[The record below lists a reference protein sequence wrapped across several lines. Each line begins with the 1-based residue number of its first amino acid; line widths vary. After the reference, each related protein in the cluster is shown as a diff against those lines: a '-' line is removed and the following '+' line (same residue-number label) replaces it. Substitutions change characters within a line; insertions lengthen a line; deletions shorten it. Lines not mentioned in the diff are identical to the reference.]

1 MDDPT
6 RISPLSRFGII
17 FLVGAL
23 VAVLALLGLLNYME
37 SLRRPSRE
45 AEPDKAQPASQAS
58 NPAPGAI
65 PAARTPSPQESL
77 EAVIAQALAALRN
90 GSIADK
96 PAALEALRNALKSAD
111 PKVAM
116 AAIRQFLKT
125 GQDAPTGL
133 GFKVGEGGELA
144 QAPTLRTFLMDQLGT
159 ISRDAGTQDAAVE
172 ARATLDGQMVP
183 DEWAVAMRNM
193 AWNDP
198 GGSKTYLAGKVRE
211 LLQNSQFQQ
220 NPTGGYLEAFDVA
233 AYAGDASL
241 IADLAPLAQT
251 PSKVQQAALVAL
263 ERLSAMAPAS
273 VASYLNA
280 NPNVLADRPMLRA
293 DYMGNMDLNDP
304 AQDTQ
309 AQAYLQRADVSQA
322 EKEKFLARLA
332 TPAGFVS
339 DNLLTPPSIAPM
351 TLDEHAAMV
360 NRAATNWLASGA
372 FPALT
377 APLQT
382 LVTQTKPSG

>member
-1 MDDPT
+1 MDEPGG
-6 RISPLSRFGII
+6 ISPLSRFGII
-17 FLVGAL
+17 FLVVSL
-23 VAVLALLGLLNYME
+23 VAVLGLLGVLSYVE
-37 SLRRPSRE
+37 SLRKPSPA
-45 AEPDKAQPASQAS
+45 AEPERTQPASHVSKPVSKAV
-58 NPAPGAI
+58 

-90 GSIADK
+90 ASIADK
-96 PAALEALRNALKSAD
+96 PAALEALRKALQSAD

-116 AAIRQFLKT
+116 AAIRDFLKT

-144 QAPTLRTFLMDQLGT
+144 EAPTLRTFLMDQLGM

-172 ARATLDGQMVP
+172 ARATLDGQIVP
-183 DEWAVAMRNM
+183 DEWAVAMRNL
-193 AWNDP
+193 AWEDP
-198 GGSKTYLAGKVRE
+198 VDSKTYLAGKVRE
-211 LLQNSQFQQ
+211 LLQSTQFQQ

-233 AYAGDASL
+233 AYVGDASL
-241 IADLAPLAQT
+241 IGDLAPLAQT

-263 ERLSAMAPAS
+263 ERLSAMSPDA

-293 DYMGNMDLNDP
+293 DYMGNMNLDDP
-304 AQDTQ
+304 AQDAQ
-309 AQAYLQRADVSQA
+309 AQAYLQRTDVSEA

-332 TPAGFVS
+332 IPAGFVS
-339 DNLLTPPSIAPM
+339 NNLLTPPNIAPM

-360 NRAATNWLASGA
+360 NRAATSWLASGS
-372 FPALT
+372 FPSLT
-377 APLQT
+377 APLQA
-382 LVTQTKPSG
+382 LVTQTKP